1 MKIIKEF
8 NCCLRCLTKGH
19 WTKECF
25 NKTKCNVEECTA
37 HHHPLLHG
45 APSLNV
51 SFKDKAKTPK
61 EEKSETQENKK
72 TTKKGVGTHTVEGDS
87 ITTLLL
93 TVPVIIEANGIQVN
107 TVGILDQGSQA
118 SLILEK
124 ISKKLKLDGPTQSS
138 PLATFHGNDPKNIVK
153 CVSFNILTTD
163 SSRSFEVKSAYTVPR
178 LQIQTTS
185 LNWPAVKHQWNHLC
199 DIEPINADTKEIGVL
214 LGRDVLRV
222 HDVLDSRY
230 PADGVEAPDGI
241 KTHFGWC
248 VTGPVATATLHP
260 PLHINA
266 LSITQQLSDQALH
279 DVVNQFWLT
288 ESFGVRPST
297 SLPSSLDD
305 KAALKILEQTTRH
318 TGERYEVGLML
329 RDPKINIPNNREVAV
344 RHFNSLEK
352 RFARDPAFAERY
364 SRVMN
369 EYISLGHAVLLD
381 VNNSIRKG
389 FTWYLPHHGVTNP
402 NKPEKVRVVFN
413 PSARYKGTSLNE
425 QLFKGPD
432 LLTCLIGVLLRFRQ
446 FPVPISGDIEKMYHQ
461 VLVPKQQQSLFRFL
475 WKTLVT

>member
-1 MKIIKEF
+1 
-8 NCCLRCLTKGH
+8 
-19 WTKECF
+19 
-25 NKTKCNVEECTA
+25 
-37 HHHPLLHG
+37 
-45 APSLNV
+45 V

-61 EEKSETQENKK
+61 EEKSETQEIKK

-185 LNWPAVKHQWNHLC
+185 LNWPTVKHQWNHLC

-214 LGRDVLRV
+214 LGRDVLRF

-248 VTGPVATATLHP
+248 VTGPVATAALHP
-260 PLHINA
+260 TLHINA

-329 RDPKINIPNNREVAV
+329 RDLKINIPNNREVAV
-344 RHFNSLEK
+344 RLFNSLEK